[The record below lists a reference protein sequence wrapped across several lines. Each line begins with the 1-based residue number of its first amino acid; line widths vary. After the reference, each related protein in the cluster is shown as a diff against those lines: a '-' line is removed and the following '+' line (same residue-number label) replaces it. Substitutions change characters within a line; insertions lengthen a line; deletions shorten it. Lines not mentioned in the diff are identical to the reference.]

1 MFTKQRD
8 SIDDV
13 TPEEWNEASRAERM
27 KQQTT
32 DSKPNDPVERP
43 AHYTQDDGMQ
53 CIDAIKAQL
62 SHEEFIG
69 YLRGTIA
76 KYNWRIMHKHPE
88 PLQDAQKIRWFAD
101 YLEKYLL
108 ERASKNAK

>member
-8 SIDDV
+8 SIDEA
-13 TPEEWNEASRAERM
+13 TPQEWDAARRAALAPD
-27 KQQTT
+27 QPTT
-32 DSKPNDPVERP
+32 SKPTDPVERP
-43 AHYTQDDGMQ
+43 AHYTQDDTMQ
-53 CIDAIKAQL
+53 CIDAIRAQL

-69 YLRGTIA
+69 YLRGTIG
-76 KYNWRIMHKHPE
+76 KYNWRIMKKHPE